1 MKILILSCNNGGGH
15 NAVAAALKERFS
27 ERGDDCC
34 IVDAMSFL
42 PAGWSKLMSETHSF
56 IYRHCQELYRSGYS
70 HAEEHRQSFQ
80 YRHSVSNLMS
90 LGARSLKDCLVG
102 EGFDAALCTNVFA
115 GVLLSIT
122 VRKYALRLPT
132 GIVETDYTATPGAE
146 ACLLD
151 WHFVPSAE
159 IGAELERL
167 GVPAERIV
175 FSGIPVRRQFS
186 RSVPKER
193 AKLRL
198 GLRCSQKHIVLSC
211 GSMGCGPMEELLS
224 ELAARLDKN
233 EAVTVVCGTNRKRRR
248 RLEKRYRASGSMRVL
263 GKVENMSLLLD
274 SADVYVT
281 KPGGISTT
289 EAACKAV
296 PMVLVDTVGGCEQ
309 YNLDYFVHLG
319 GAVTADSVPALA
331 EAALQIVRSRQLVS
345 DMSDAL
351 RRFSA
356 SVRPERI
363 VATVEEWVK
372 QDKAP
377 AALDPKKMSKY

>member
-1 MKILILSCNNGGGH
+1 
-15 NAVAAALKERFS
+15 
-27 ERGDDCC
+27 
-34 IVDAMSFL
+34 
-42 PAGWSKLMSETHSF
+42 
-56 IYRHCQELYRSGYS
+56 
-70 HAEEHRQSFQ
+70 
-80 YRHSVSNLMS
+80 
-90 LGARSLKDCLVG
+90 
-102 EGFDAALCTNVFA
+102 
-115 GVLLSIT
+115 
-122 VRKYALRLPT
+122 
-132 GIVETDYTATPGAE
+132 
-146 ACLLD
+146 
-151 WHFVPSAE
+151 
-159 IGAELERL
+159 
-167 GVPAERIV
+167 
-175 FSGIPVRRQFS
+175 
-186 RSVPKER
+186 
-193 AKLRL
+193 
-198 GLRCSQKHIVLSC
+198 
-211 GSMGCGPMEELLS
+211 MGCGPMEELLS

-319 GAVTADSVPALA
+319 GAVTSDSVPALA

-363 VATVEEWVK
+363 VATVEECVK
-372 QDKAP
+372 QNKAP
-377 AALDPKKMSKY
+377 AALDPKKISKY